1 MAWFK
6 IADGRLRFRGRMT
19 HEPVVEWLTSEDG
32 VAAVQAAASQIRFA
46 LFGRTRAA
54 RRRMRRE
61 LWSVVNSPVVRA
73 SIAAECDHYLAAWAE
88 LAYAPSLPRATI
100 ALHRLVV
107 VPRTMILARA
117 LSRIMIRLAACPG
130 IADLPD
136 PFKAFFARR
145 ILSDMDDVIRR
156 AAPSPRRPVCTQE
169 SWACVAIDTDF
180 IWIDPI
186 WSGPDWRGHVMMF
199 EMPATRLQRRERLE
213 VEAAIEQWKQTLPS
227 LSRRQRDGTVQVAMD
242 GMKLLRV

>member
-1 MAWFK
+1 MGWFK
-6 IADGRLRFRGRMT
+6 IADGRLRFRGRIT
-19 HEPVVEWLTSEDG
+19 QEPVVEWLTSEDG
-32 VAAVQAAASQIRFA
+32 VGAVQAAASQIRFA

-61 LWSVVNSPVVRA
+61 LWSVVDSPVVRA

-107 VPRTMILARA
+107 VPRTMILART
-117 LSRIMIRLAACPG
+117 LSRVLTRLAACPG
-130 IADLPD
+130 IARLPD

-145 ILSDMDDVIRR
+145 ILCEMDDAIRR
-156 AAPSPRRPVCTQE
+156 AAPSPRRPVGTQE

-186 WSGPDWRGHVMMF
+186 WSGPEWRGHVTLF

-213 VEAAIEQWKQTLPS
+213 VEAAIAQWKQTLPS

-242 GMKLLRV
+242 GMNLLRV

>member
-6 IADGRLRFRGRMT
+6 IADGRLRFRGRIT
-19 HEPVVEWLTSEDG
+19 HEPIVEWLTSEDG
-32 VAAVQAAASQIRFA
+32 IAAVQAAASQIRFA

-61 LWSVVNSPVVRA
+61 IWSVIDTPAVRA
-73 SIAAECDHYLAAWAE
+73 SIAAECDHYLTAWAE

-100 ALHRLVV
+100 ALHRVVV
-107 VPRTMILARA
+107 VPRTMILART
-117 LSRIMIRLAACPG
+117 LSRVITRLAACPG

-136 PFKAFFARR
+136 PFKVFFARR
-145 ILSDMDDVIRR
+145 ILCAMDDAIRH
-156 AAPSPRRPVCTQE
+156 AAPSPRRPVRTQE
-169 SWACVAIDTDF
+169 SWACVAVDTDF
-180 IWIDPI
+180 IWIDPM
-186 WSGPDWRGHVMMF
+186 WSGLEWRGHVTMF

-213 VEAAIEQWKQTLPS
+213 LEAAIEQWKQTLPT

>member
-6 IADGRLRFRGRMT
+6 IADGRLRFRGRIT
-19 HEPVVEWLTSEDG
+19 QEPVVEWLTSEDG

-61 LWSVVNSPVVRA
+61 LWSVLDTPAVRA
-73 SIAAECDHYLAAWAE
+73 SIASECDHYLAAWAE

-107 VPRTMILARA
+107 VPRTMILART
-117 LSRIMIRLAACPG
+117 LSRVLTRLAACPG

-136 PFKAFFARR
+136 PFKAFSPGGFSARWMTRSGARR
-145 ILSDMDDVIRR
+145 PRLGVLSALRSR
-156 AAPSPRRPVCTQE
+156 GPASPSTPTSHGSTRCGPGPTG
-169 SWACVAIDTDF
+169 VAT
-180 IWIDPI
+180 
-186 WSGPDWRGHVMMF
+186 SLMF
-199 EMPATRLQRRERLE
+199 EMPPTRLKRRERLE
-213 VEAAIEQWKQTLPS
+213 VEAAIERWKQTLPS
-227 LSRRQRDGTVQVAMD
+227 LSRQQRDGTVQVAMD
-242 GMKLLRV
+242 GMRLLRV